1 MDDGQVAH
9 LLQNPPPPPPQRKQK
24 GVNLG
29 VNKPGHQSKTP
40 AVDDES
46 EPEEDDGEVPL
57 RSPRKQRA
65 TAGRPA
71 QPKHIAV
78 KNEHKQPSDDGD
90 DGDSGDFSDD
100 NDPDYKLPAKQPKPQ
115 LMEAPKKMPTKKN
128 KQVGKS
134 VEPERHDCTECQFLT
149 NLPWKLRVHID
160 RVHRKKHRYMCTDCD
175 YGCYEK
181 LVMERHMKMHN
192 RAEPGPFPCPKCS
205 FCTCRQSNLDYH
217 LTHQHKDGHP
227 IRKLKCSKCPKVCA
241 D

>member
-1 MDDGQVAH
+1 
-9 LLQNPPPPPPQRKQK
+9 
-24 GVNLG
+24 
-29 VNKPGHQSKTP
+29 
-40 AVDDES
+40 
-46 EPEEDDGEVPL
+46 
-57 RSPRKQRA
+57 
-65 TAGRPA
+65 
-71 QPKHIAV
+71 
-78 KNEHKQPSDDGD
+78 
-90 DGDSGDFSDD
+90 
-100 NDPDYKLPAKQPKPQ
+100 
-115 LMEAPKKMPTKKN
+115 MPTKKN

-181 LVMERHMKMHN
+181 LVMEKHMKMHN

-241 D
+241 DQIDLDVHMAGAHRCGSSAQCEECGQSFATELEYIAHTAIHDASPSVIKTIECGRCDASLSAQKQLLRHMEEAHREPMGGKFVCPSCGVRFRFQMYLERHIREITTTSTHPTLPPL